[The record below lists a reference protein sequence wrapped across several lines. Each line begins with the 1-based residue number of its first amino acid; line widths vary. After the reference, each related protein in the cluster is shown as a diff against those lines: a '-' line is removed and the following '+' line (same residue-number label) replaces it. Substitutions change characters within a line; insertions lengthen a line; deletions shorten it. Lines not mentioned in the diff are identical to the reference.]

1 MALNK
6 AGLTPREA
14 AIDALTRFVCSLDEG
29 DPVLL
34 KSSITADML
43 MDLSPFNAA
52 GFNYSPFSGQ
62 DVVCDRL
69 MAAVGVSMDTTHSIT
84 NFRTKM
90 IGEGEM
96 QVKCYVLAQHFRLGQ
111 GQSSDFQDYYLM
123 GNKYSAVVVRGD
135 ADEDGSG
142 EWKIKELVIT
152 PAWTQGVSAVMKV

>member
-34 KSSITADML
+34 KSSITTDML

-84 NFRTKM
+84 NFRTKV
-90 IGEGEM
+90 IGEREM
-96 QVKCYVLAQHFRLGQ
+96 EVKCYVLAQHFRLGQ

-123 GNKYSAVVVRGD
+123 GNKYSAVVVRDD